1 MTWSE
6 WFESNRDE
14 LAKLLRTD
22 AEEALFKAY
31 LAGIE
36 HGGSFVGEIHKPLW
50 RKTE

>member
-14 LAKLLRTD
+14 LSELLRND
-22 AEEALFKAY
+22 VEEALFKAY

-36 HGGSFVGEIHKPLW
+36 HGGKFVAEIHKPF
-50 RKTE
+50 